1 MAFNRADRVTT
12 RVPADI
18 QNARRVI
25 PIPMPSGVVTPGGAP
40 FQRSVFPWWQVKPPM
55 AQDFNAQDFQVTLPA
70 GVGSTANTVALSFT
84 MPETSVGVIQT
95 MSLYI
100 LSPVAA
106 DIVQYMLRINES
118 PVSGWDNKQI
128 VPGAANFVKENWTDI
143 HVIAPQTAKVDM
155 LMINVG
161 GTGPLTVGGQ
171 ITGWYMS
178 TADIARINGEG
189 Y

>member
-1 MAFNRADRVTT
+1 MALNRADRITT

-18 QNARRVI
+18 QNTRRMI
-25 PIPMPSGVVTPGGAP
+25 PVPMPPGVSTPGGAP
-40 FQRSVFPWWQVKPPM
+40 FQRSVFPWWQVKPPI
-55 AQDFNAQDFQVTLPA
+55 AQDFNAQDFQIALPA
-70 GVGSTANTVALSFT
+70 GVGSTASSVPLSFQ

-106 DIVQYMLRINES
+106 DLVQYMLRINQS
-118 PVSGWDNKQI
+118 PVGGWDNKQI
-128 VPGAANFVKENWTDI
+128 VPGAANFVKENWTELHI
-143 HVIAPQTAKVDM
+143 IVPQTGLVDM
-155 LMINVG
+155 LIINLG